1 MKYHFQDLMQ
11 FKPET
16 FWLHQKYWNANW
28 FLNYIQ
34 MSLSSSHLYWIGRL
48 NMSKLRRLTVTQ
60 YPYSTCLHFIQE
72 TNKDWAFGLH
82 FIQETNKDWAFGLHF
97 IQETNKDWAFGLHF
111 IQETNKDWA
120 LVYTSFRKL
129 TKTEHLVYT
138 SFRKLTKTEHWSTLH
153 SGN

>member
-60 YPYSTCLHFIQE
+60 YPYSTSLHFIQE
-72 TNKDWAFGLH
+72 TN
-82 FIQETNKDWAFGLHF
+82 IE
-97 IQETNKDWAFGLHF
+97 
-111 IQETNKDWA
+111 
-120 LVYTSFRKL
+120 
-129 TKTEHLVYT
+129 TEHLV
-138 SFRKLTKTEHWSTLH
+138 LTLHSGNKQRLSIWSTLH
-153 SGN
+153 SGNEQRLSIWSTLHSGNEQRLSIWSTLHSGN